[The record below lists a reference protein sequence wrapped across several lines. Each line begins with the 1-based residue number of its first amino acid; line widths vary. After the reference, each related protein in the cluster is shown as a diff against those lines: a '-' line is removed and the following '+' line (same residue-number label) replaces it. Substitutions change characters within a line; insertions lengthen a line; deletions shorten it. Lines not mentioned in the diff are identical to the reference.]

1 LTEVSKERFFESHPL
16 TATQIKKQMRDSY
29 PLGLNHVIAA
39 LKFLE
44 EHHLVETVDHTDKRE
59 LKIYQT
65 TDLGRTI
72 LGHVLLPEKQLQH
85 DTNPTR

>member
-1 LTEVSKERFFESHPL
+1 
-16 TATQIKKQMRDSY
+16 MRDSH
-29 PLGLNHVIAA
+29 PLGLNHVLAA

-65 TDLGRTI
+65 TDLGKTI
-72 LGHVLLPEKQLQH
+72 LNHVLLPEKQLQH